1 MAKLRVGT
9 SYWLDQFRGRAPRF
23 PPLRGTRNVD
33 VAIVGGGI
41 TGCLAA
47 YLMAEAG
54 LTVLLLEAQRIAR
67 GSTAASTALLM
78 QEPDVDFRD
87 LASRYGTARTRR
99 IWTRSSMAVRGFV
112 ELLRRLRLSASLN
125 VVPSVYWTADGA
137 KAADLQRELRR
148 RHAAGFGGRW
158 LTPASLRQNTGIDGA
173 GGILTQGNA
182 QVDPYRACLG
192 LAQRAGVR
200 GVEICEHSPA
210 HRVTG
215 TRSGVRIELENADV
229 NADWAVIATG
239 YATPD
244 FKPLAGRFRMSN
256 TYVVGTAPIADTT
269 RRAMGLRQVM
279 LWDTETPYHYAR
291 WTPDGR
297 LLFGGE
303 DHPALPRAR
312 RRNALDRHASA
323 LKQDLVALYP
333 TLEGIRT
340 DYAWEGLFATTSD
353 GLPCI
358 GPHRRYPRQ
367 LFALAPA
374 QLNDFLA
381 TLPPEQYRRSKLHK
395 W

>member
-9 SYWLDQFRGRAPRF
+9 SYWLDQFRGRAPRL
-23 PPLRGTRNVD
+23 PSLRGTRSVD

-78 QEPDVDFRD
+78 QEPDVDFSD
-87 LASRYGTARTRR
+87 LPSRYGTARTRR
-99 IWTRSSMAVRGFV
+99 IWARSSTAVRGFV
-112 ELLRRLRLSASLN
+112 ELLRRLRLSASLK
-125 VVPSVYWTADGA
+125 VVPSVFWTADGA
-137 KAADLQRELRR
+137 KAADLRRELRR
-148 RHAAGFGGRW
+148 RQAAGFGGRW
-158 LTPASLRQNTGIDGA
+158 LTPAALRQNTGIDGA
-173 GGILTQGNA
+173 GGILTRGNA

-192 LAQRAGVR
+192 IAQHAGVR

-215 TRSGVRIELENADV
+215 TRSGVHIELENGEVKAE
-229 NADWAVIATG
+229 WAVIATG
-239 YATPD
+239 YATAD

-256 TYVVGTAPIADTT
+256 TYVVGTAPIADAT

-303 DHPALPRAR
+303 DHPALPQSR
-312 RRNALDRHASA
+312 RRNALDQHTSA

-333 TLEGIRT
+333 ALEGIRT
-340 DYAWEGLFATTSD
+340 DYAWEGLFATTAD
-353 GLPCI
+353 VGQVRFGHPGDLP
-358 GPHRRYPRQ
+358 H
-367 LFALAPA
+367 
-374 QLNDFLA
+374 D
-381 TLPPEQYRRSKLHK
+381 
-395 W
+395 